1 VILLSDHVIN
11 NISFLVSHSIF
22 SLSLIIS
29 SGNIKTSG
37 NIKIVSI
44 KHETELQ
51 LATDVLVIGG
61 GPAAAWAAWAAAA
74 QGVSVIAVDKGFLG
88 TSGAAAASGNGIMA
102 PAPEDWNTALWQRYR
117 AGQTLASLRW
127 IERVIEK
134 TWLSLPMVESWGY
147 RFPKEN
153 GESVRR
159 SYYGPE
165 YMRVLR
171 KTLLQVGVQIL
182 DQSPALELL
191 LADDGSVAGARGVQR
206 QQHRA
211 YTVRAGAVVLANG
224 GCAFL
229 SKALGCNT
237 NTGDG
242 LLMAVEA
249 GGELSSMEASSHY
262 AISTAFNATVTRGV
276 PFGWATYTD
285 EAGNDLG
292 GYINGRRDPSFLPN
306 ALLKGPVY
314 AQLDRATPE
323 VKAVIEKSHFIAF
336 LPYKKA
342 GIDPYTQRVPVT
354 MLLEGTVRGTG
365 GIRIVDEHCATKVPG
380 LYAAGDAASREFLAG
395 LSSGGGGPNSAW
407 AISTGQ
413 WAGEGAAAFAKSL
426 GVHAHERAV
435 RQAGQTGLRSLSP
448 TSTSFDS
455 DAIVRGV
462 QAEIFPLEKN
472 YFRSEQKLVD
482 SLAKLDALW
491 QQVQGHPKQDTVRDV
506 EHSRRAAALTAVAR
520 WAYFSA
526 LHRRET
532 RSEHIRV
539 DYPETD
545 PNQRYYLATGG
556 LDQLWVRRDWLSEAI
571 ASPPQRSAGE
581 GSGCCFEQ
589 AQTELVGA
597 ST

>member
-1 VILLSDHVIN
+1 MSIN
-11 NISFLVSHSIF
+11 SEN
-22 SLSLIIS
+22 
-29 SGNIKTSG
+29 
-37 NIKIVSI
+37 
-44 KHETELQ
+44 ELQ
-51 LATDVLVIGG
+51 LTADVLVIGG
-61 GPAAAWAAWAAAA
+61 GPAAAWAAWAAAS
-74 QGVSVIAVDKGFLG
+74 QGVKVIVADKGFLG

-102 PAPEDWNTALWQRYR
+102 PSPENWDKVLWERYR

-134 TWLSLPMVESWGY
+134 TWLSLPLVEDWGY

-153 GESVRR
+153 GESVRQ

-171 KTLLQVGVQIL
+171 KSLLRSGVQIL

-206 QQHRA
+206 QHHRP
-211 YTVRAGAVVLANG
+211 YTVRASAVVLANG

-242 LLMAVEA
+242 MLMAVEA

-314 AQLDRATPE
+314 ARLDRATPE

-342 GIDPYTQRVPVT
+342 NIDPYTERVPVT
-354 MLLEGTVRGTG
+354 LLLEGTVRGTG
-365 GIRIVDEHCATKVPG
+365 GIRIVNDSCGTKVPG

-395 LSSGGGGPNSAW
+395 LGSGGGGPNAAW

-426 GVHAHERAV
+426 GVHAHERV
-435 RQAGQTGLRSLSP
+435 VHPAGQAGLRSPSP
-448 TSTSFDS
+448 ASEVFDS
-455 DAIVRGV
+455 EAIVRGV
-462 QAEIFPLEKN
+462 QAEMFPLEKN
-472 YFRSEQKLVD
+472 YFRSEQGLLD
-482 SLAKLDALW
+482 SLAKLETLW
-491 QQVQGHPKQDTVRDV
+491 EQVQANPKQDTIRDV
-506 EHSRRAAALTAVAR
+506 EYSRRAASLTAVAR

-526 LHRRET
+526 LHRKET
-532 RSEHIRV
+532 RSGHIRI

-556 LDQLWVRRDWLSEAI
+556 LDRLWVRRDWITDAI
-571 ASPPQRSAGE
+571 ATPPGLTTQTTTSVSP
-581 GSGCCFEQ
+581 
-589 AQTELVGA
+589 VGA
-597 ST
+597 GS

>member
-1 VILLSDHVIN
+1 MITEN
-11 NISFLVSHSIF
+11 
-22 SLSLIIS
+22 
-29 SGNIKTSG
+29 
-37 NIKIVSI
+37 
-44 KHETELQ
+44 ELQ
-51 LATDVLVIGG
+51 LTADVLVIGG
-61 GPAAAWAAWAAAA
+61 GPAAAWAAWSAAS
-74 QGVSVIAVDKGFLG
+74 QGVKVIIVDKGFLG

-102 PAPEDWNTALWQRYR
+102 PSPENWEKVVSERYR
-117 AGQTLASLRW
+117 IAKNLANLRW
-127 IERVIEK
+127 IERVVEK
-134 TWLSLPMVESWGY
+134 TWLSLPLVESWGY

-153 GESVRR
+153 GESVRQ

-165 YMRVLR
+165 YMRILR
-171 KTLLQVGVQIL
+171 KNLLRVGVQIL

-206 QQHRA
+206 QHHRT
-211 YTVRAGAVVLANG
+211 YTVRAGAAVLANG

-242 LLMAVEA
+242 MLMAVEA
-249 GGELSSMEASSHY
+249 GGELSSMEASNHY

-276 PFGWATYTD
+276 PFGWASYTD
-285 EAGNDLG
+285 EEGNDLG

-306 ALLKGPVY
+306 ALMKGPVY
-314 AQLDRATPE
+314 ARLDRASSE

-342 GIDPYTQRVPVT
+342 GIDPYTERVPVT
-354 MLLEGTVRGTG
+354 LVFEGTVRGTG
-365 GIRIVDEHCATKVPG
+365 GIRIVNDSCGTKVPG

-395 LSSGGGGPNSAW
+395 LASGGGGPNAAW

-426 GVHAHERAV
+426 GAHANDRVVHP
-435 RQAGQTGLRSLSP
+435 AGQAGLRSQSP
-448 TSTSFDS
+448 TSETFDS
-455 DAIVRGV
+455 EAIAHGV

-472 YFRSEQKLVD
+472 HFRSEPGLLD
-482 SLAKLDALW
+482 SLAKLETLW
-491 QQVQGHPKQDTVRDV
+491 QQVKGNPKQDTVRDM
-506 EHSRRAAALTAVAR
+506 EFSRRAAALTAVAR

-526 LHRRET
+526 LHRQET

-545 PNQRYYLATGG
+545 PNQLYYQATGG
-556 LDQLWVRRDWLSEAI
+556 LDRLWVRRDWIKDETST
-571 ASPPQRSAGE
+571 PPVLTT
-581 GSGCCFEQ
+581 
-589 AQTELVGA
+589 QTTYSV
-597 ST
+597 SKS

>member
-1 VILLSDHVIN
+1 MLAV
-11 NISFLVSHSIF
+11 HSE
-22 SLSLIIS
+22 
-29 SGNIKTSG
+29 N
-37 NIKIVSI
+37 
-44 KHETELQ
+44 ELQ
-51 LATDVLVIGG
+51 LTADVLVIGG
-61 GPAAAWAAWAAAA
+61 GPAAAWAAWAAAS
-74 QGVSVIAVDKGFLG
+74 QGVKVIIVDKGFLG

-102 PAPEDWNTALWQRYR
+102 PSPENWDKVLSERYR
-117 AGQTLASLRW
+117 VGKNLANSRW

-134 TWLSLPMVESWGY
+134 TWLSLPLVESWGY
-147 RFPKEN
+147 RFPKED
-153 GESVRR
+153 GESVRQ

-171 KTLLQVGVQIL
+171 KNLLRVGVQIL

-206 QQHRA
+206 QHHRT

-249 GGELSSMEASSHY
+249 GGELSSMEASNHY

-276 PFGWATYTD
+276 PFGWASYTD

-292 GYINGRRDPSFLPN
+292 GYINGRRDPLFLAN

-314 AQLDRATPE
+314 ARLDRATPE

-336 LPYKKA
+336 LPYTKA
-342 GIDPYTQRVPVT
+342 GIDPYTERVPVT
-354 MLLEGTVRGTG
+354 LVLEGTVRGTG
-365 GIRIVDEHCATKVPG
+365 GIRIVNDNCATKVPG

-395 LSSGGGGPNSAW
+395 LASGGGGPNAAW

-413 WAGEGAAAFAKSL
+413 WAGVGAADFAKSL
-426 GVHAHERAV
+426 GAHANERVA
-435 RQAGQTGLRSLSP
+435 RPAGQVGLRSPTVGGTPSPLAGRSPSSPSP
-448 TSTSFDS
+448 TSETFDS
-455 DAIVRGV
+455 EAIVHGV
-462 QAEIFPLEKN
+462 QAQMFPLEKN
-472 YFRSEQKLVD
+472 YLRSEQGLLD
-482 SLAKLDALW
+482 SLAKLETLW
-491 QQVQGHPKQDTVRDV
+491 QQVQENPKQDTVRDV
-506 EHSRRAAALTAVAR
+506 EFSRRAAALTAVAR

-526 LHRRET
+526 LHRTET

-545 PNQRYYLATGG
+545 PNQRYYQATGG
-556 LDQLWVRRDWLSEAI
+556 LDKLWVRRDWITDAI
-571 ASPPQRSAGE
+571 ATPPV
-581 GSGCCFEQ
+581 
-589 AQTELVGA
+589 QTTQTTPSVSKL
-597 ST
+597 

>member
-1 VILLSDHVIN
+1 MLTT
-11 NISFLVSHSIF
+11 HSE
-22 SLSLIIS
+22 
-29 SGNIKTSG
+29 N
-37 NIKIVSI
+37 
-44 KHETELQ
+44 ELQ
-51 LATDVLVIGG
+51 LTADVLVIGG
-61 GPAAAWAAWAAAA
+61 GPAAAWAAWAAAS
-74 QGVSVIAVDKGFLG
+74 QGVKVIIVDKGFLG

-102 PAPEDWNTALWQRYR
+102 PSPENWDKVVSERYR
-117 AGQTLASLRW
+117 SGKNLANLRW

-134 TWLSLPMVESWGY
+134 TWLSLPLVEDWGY

-153 GESVRR
+153 GESVRQ

-171 KTLLQVGVQIL
+171 KNLLRVGVQIL

-206 QQHRA
+206 QHHRT
-211 YTVRAGAVVLANG
+211 YLVRAGAVVLANG

-249 GGELSSMEASSHY
+249 GGELSSMEASNHY

-276 PFGWATYTD
+276 PFGWASFSD

-292 GYINGRRDPSFLPN
+292 GYLNGRRDPSFLPN

-314 AQLDRATPE
+314 ARLDRATPE
-323 VKAVIEKSHFIAF
+323 VKAVIEKSHFIAY

-342 GIDPYTQRVPVT
+342 DIDPYTERVPVT
-354 MLLEGTVRGTG
+354 LVLEGTVRGTG
-365 GIRIVDEHCATKVPG
+365 GIRLSDDSCGTKVPG

-395 LSSGGGGPNSAW
+395 LASGGGGPNAAW

-413 WAGEGAAAFAKSL
+413 WAGVGAAAFAKSL
-426 GVHAHERAV
+426 GAHANERVA
-435 RQAGQTGLRSLSP
+435 RPTGQAGLRSPTVDGTPSP
-448 TSTSFDS
+448 SPSSASFDS
-455 DAIVRGV
+455 EAIVRGV
-462 QAEIFPLEKN
+462 QDEMFPLNKN
-472 YFRSEQKLVD
+472 HFRSEQQLLD
-482 SLAKLDALW
+482 SLSKLEKLW
-491 QQVQGHPKQDTVRDV
+491 EQVQANPKQDTVRDV
-506 EHSRRAAALTAVAR
+506 EFSRRAAALTAVAR

-526 LHRRET
+526 LHRTET

-545 PNQRYYLATGG
+545 PNQRYYQATGG
-556 LDQLWVRRDWLSEAI
+556 LERLWVRRDWIADAI
-571 ASPPQRSAGE
+571 ATPPVLTT
-581 GSGCCFEQ
+581 
-589 AQTELVGA
+589 QTTSSVSKL
-597 ST
+597 

>member
-1 VILLSDHVIN
+1 MLTAD
-11 NISFLVSHSIF
+11 SHNE
-22 SLSLIIS
+22 LELI
-29 SGNIKTSG
+29 
-37 NIKIVSI
+37 
-44 KHETELQ
+44 
-51 LATDVLVIGG
+51 ADVLVIGG
-61 GPAAAWAAWAAAA
+61 GPAAAWAASAAAS
-74 QGVSVIAVDKGFLG
+74 QGAKVIIADKGFLG

-102 PAPEDWNTALWQRYR
+102 PSPENWEKVLSERYR
-117 AGQTLASLRW
+117 VGKNLANLRW

-134 TWLSLPMVESWGY
+134 TWLSLPLVEDWGY

-153 GESVRR
+153 GESVRQ

-171 KTLLQVGVQIL
+171 KHLLRVGVQIL

-206 QQHRA
+206 QHHRA

-249 GGELSSMEASSHY
+249 GGELSSMEASNHY

-276 PFGWATYTD
+276 PFGWASYTD

-292 GYINGRRDPSFLPN
+292 GYIDGRRDPSFLPN

-314 AQLDRATPE
+314 ARLDRATPE

-342 GIDPYTQRVPVT
+342 GIDPYTERVPVT
-354 MLLEGTVRGTG
+354 LVLEGTVRGTG
-365 GIRIVDEHCATKVPG
+365 GIRIINDSCGTKVPG

-395 LSSGGGGPNSAW
+395 LASGGGGPNAAW

-413 WAGEGAAAFAKSL
+413 WAGVGAATFAKSL
-426 GVHAHERAV
+426 GTRSHERTV
-435 RQAGQTGLRSLSP
+435 RPAGQVGLRMQS
-448 TSTSFDS
+448 STPETFDS
-455 DAIVRGV
+455 SEIVRGV
-462 QAEIFPLEKN
+462 QAEMFPLEKN
-472 YFRSEQKLVD
+472 HFRSESGLLE
-482 SLAKLDALW
+482 SLAKLEVLW
-491 QQVQGHPKQDTVRDV
+491 QQVQANPKQDTVRDV

-526 LHRRET
+526 LHRTET

-545 PNQRYYLATGG
+545 PNQRYYQATGG
-556 LDQLWVRRDWLSEAI
+556 LDQLWVRRDWITDAVATQAVSNTQTT
-571 ASPPQRSAGE
+571 AS
-581 GSGCCFEQ
+581 
-589 AQTELVGA
+589 V
-597 ST
+597 

>member
-1 VILLSDHVIN
+1 MKLTAKKEDKELLRV
-11 NISFLVSHSIF
+11 HSE
-22 SLSLIIS
+22 
-29 SGNIKTSG
+29 N
-37 NIKIVSI
+37 
-44 KHETELQ
+44 ELE
-51 LATDVLVIGG
+51 LTADVLVIGG
-61 GPAAAWAAWAAAA
+61 GPAAAWAAWAAAS
-74 QGVSVIAVDKGFLG
+74 QGVKVIIVDKGFLG

-102 PAPEDWNTALWQRYR
+102 PSPENWEKVLWERYR
-117 AGQTLASLRW
+117 TGKNLANLRW

-134 TWLSLPMVESWGY
+134 TWLSLPLVEDWGY

-153 GESVRR
+153 GESVRQ

-171 KTLLQVGVQIL
+171 KNLLRVGVKIL

-206 QQHRA
+206 QNHCT

-249 GGELSSMEASSHY
+249 GGELSSMEASNHY

-276 PFGWATYTD
+276 PFGWASYTD

-306 ALLKGPVY
+306 ALLKGSVY
-314 AQLDRATPE
+314 ARLDKATPE
-323 VKAVIEKSHFIAF
+323 VKAIIEKSHFIAF

-342 GIDPYTQRVPVT
+342 GIDPYTERVPVT
-354 MLLEGTVRGTG
+354 LVLEGTVRGTG
-365 GIRIVDEHCATKVPG
+365 GIRIVDDSCGTKVPG

-395 LSSGGGGPNSAW
+395 LASGGGGPNAAW

-413 WAGEGAAAFAKSL
+413 WAGVGAAAFAKSL
-426 GVHAHERAV
+426 GVHAHKRV
-435 RQAGQTGLRSLSP
+435 VHPAGQAGLRSPTLGRSP
-448 TSTSFDS
+448 SHSPASETFDS
-455 DAIVRGV
+455 EAIVRGV
-462 QAEIFPLEKN
+462 QAEMLPLEKN
-472 YFRSEQKLVD
+472 YLRSEQGLLD
-482 SLAKLDALW
+482 SLAKLETLW
-491 QQVQGHPKQDTVRDV
+491 QQVQGNPKQDTVRDV
-506 EHSRRAAALTAVAR
+506 EFSRRAAALTAVAR

-526 LHRRET
+526 LHRTET

-545 PNQRYYLATGG
+545 PNQRYYQATGG
-556 LDQLWVRRDWLSEAI
+556 LERLWVRRDWITDALAQPLVEITSGGQNAI
-571 ASPPQRSAGE
+571 ATPPALTT
-581 GSGCCFEQ
+581 
-589 AQTELVGA
+589 QTIP
-597 ST
+597 

>member
-1 VILLSDHVIN
+1 M
-11 NISFLVSHSIF
+11 HSE
-22 SLSLIIS
+22 
-29 SGNIKTSG
+29 N
-37 NIKIVSI
+37 
-44 KHETELQ
+44 ELQ
-51 LATDVLVIGG
+51 LAADVLVVGG
-61 GPAAAWAAWAAAA
+61 GPAAAWAAWAAAS
-74 QGVSVIAVDKGFLG
+74 QGAKVIIADKGFLG
-88 TSGAAAASGNGIMA
+88 TSGAAAASGNGVMA
-102 PAPEDWNTALWQRYR
+102 PAPENWNKALWERYR

-127 IERVIEK
+127 IERVLEK
-134 TWLSLPMVESWGY
+134 TWLSMPLVEAWGY

-153 GESVRR
+153 GESVRE

-171 KTLLQVGVQIL
+171 KNLLRSGVQIL
-182 DQSPALELL
+182 DQSPVLELL
-191 LADDGSVAGARGVQR
+191 LAEDGSVAGARGLQR
-206 QQHRA
+206 QHDRT
-211 YTVRAGAVVLANG
+211 YSVRAGAVVLANG

-276 PFGWATYTD
+276 PFGWASFTD

-292 GYINGRRDPSFLPN
+292 GYINGRRDPLFLPT

-314 AQLDRATPE
+314 ARLDRATPE
-323 VKAVIEKSHFIAF
+323 VKAVIEKSHFIAY

-342 GIDPYTQRVPVT
+342 DIDPYTERVPVT

-365 GIRIVDEHCATKVPG
+365 GIKLVDEHCATKVPG

-395 LSSGGGGPNSAW
+395 LSSGGGGPNAAW

-413 WAGEGAAAFAKSL
+413 WAGEGAATFARRL
-426 GVHAHERAV
+426 GAHANERTAHP
-435 RQAGQTGLRSLSP
+435 AGQVGLRSQA
-448 TSTSFDS
+448 TSSESFDS
-455 DAIVRGV
+455 EAIVRGV
-462 QAEIFPLEKN
+462 QAEMFPLEKN
-472 YFRSEQKLVD
+472 FFRSEQGLLD
-482 SLAKLDALW
+482 SLAKLETLW
-491 QQVQGHPKQDTVRDV
+491 EQLQTKPKQETVRDV
-506 EHSRRAAALTAVAR
+506 EYSRRAAALTAVAR

-526 LHRRET
+526 LHRKET
-532 RSEHIRV
+532 RSGHIRV

-556 LDQLWVRRDWLSEAI
+556 LDRLWVRRDWISEAI
-571 ASPPQRSAGE
+571 ATPPTPSTPPLSTKIA
-581 GSGCCFEQ
+581 SG
-589 AQTELVGA
+589 AV
-597 ST
+597 S

>member
-1 VILLSDHVIN
+1 MLTAYSD
-11 NISFLVSHSIF
+11 
-22 SLSLIIS
+22 
-29 SGNIKTSG
+29 
-37 NIKIVSI
+37 
-44 KHETELQ
+44 TELQ
-51 LATDVLVIGG
+51 LTADVLVIGG
-61 GPAAAWAAWAAAA
+61 GPAAAWAAWAAAV
-74 QGVSVIAVDKGFLG
+74 QGVKVIIADKGFLG

-102 PAPEDWNTALWQRYR
+102 PSPENWDKVLSERYR
-117 AGQTLASLRW
+117 LGNNLANLRW

-134 TWLSLPMVESWGY
+134 TWLSLPLVEDWGY

-153 GESVRR
+153 GESVRQ

-171 KTLLQVGVQIL
+171 KNLLRIGVQIL

-206 QQHRA
+206 QKHRT
-211 YTVRAGAVVLANG
+211 YTVRASAVVLANG

-249 GGELSSMEASSHY
+249 GGELSSMEASNHY

-276 PFGWATYTD
+276 PFGWASYTD
-285 EAGNDLG
+285 EAGKDLG
-292 GYINGRRDPSFLPN
+292 GYLNGRRDPAFLPN

-314 AQLDRATPE
+314 ARLDRATPE

-342 GIDPYTQRVPVT
+342 GIDPYTERVPVT
-354 MLLEGTVRGTG
+354 LVLEGTVRGTG
-365 GIRIVDEHCATKVPG
+365 GIRIVNDSCGTKVPG

-395 LSSGGGGPNSAW
+395 LASGGGGPNAAW

-413 WAGEGAAAFAKSL
+413 WAGEGAAKFAKSL
-426 GVHAHERAV
+426 GAHAHERVV
-435 RQAGQTGLRSLSP
+435 RPAGQAGLRSPMAGRSP
-448 TSTSFDS
+448 SQFPNSETFDS

-462 QAEIFPLEKN
+462 QAEMFPLEKN
-472 YFRSEQKLVD
+472 YLRCEHRLLD
-482 SLAKLDALW
+482 SLVKLETLW
-491 QQVQGHPKQDTVRDV
+491 QQVQGNPKQDTVRDV
-506 EHSRRAAALTAVAR
+506 EFSRRAAALVAVAR

-526 LHRRET
+526 LHRTES

-545 PNQRYYLATGG
+545 PNQLYYQATGG
-556 LDQLWVRRDWLSEAI
+556 LDKLWVRRDWITDTIATQPVLTTQTI
-571 ASPPQRSAGE
+571 ASVS
-581 GSGCCFEQ
+581 
-589 AQTELVGA
+589 
-597 ST
+597 

>member
-1 VILLSDHVIN
+1 MQTGGFLSVEAAHSGKEICDCQKGEKELLTEN
-11 NISFLVSHSIF
+11 
-22 SLSLIIS
+22 
-29 SGNIKTSG
+29 
-37 NIKIVSI
+37 
-44 KHETELQ
+44 ELQ
-51 LATDVLVIGG
+51 LFADVLVIGG
-61 GPAAAWAAWAAAA
+61 GPAAAWAAWAAAS
-74 QGVSVIAVDKGFLG
+74 QGVKVIIVDKGFLG

-102 PAPEDWNTALWQRYR
+102 PSPENWDKVLSERYR
-117 AGQTLASLRW
+117 IGKNLANSRW

-134 TWLSLPMVESWGY
+134 TWLSLPLVEDWGY

-153 GESVRR
+153 GESVRQ

-171 KTLLQVGVQIL
+171 KNLLRVGVQIF

-206 QQHRA
+206 QHHRT

-249 GGELSSMEASSHY
+249 GGELSSMEASNHY

-276 PFGWATYTD
+276 PFGWASYTD

-292 GYINGRRDPSFLPN
+292 GYVDGRRDPSFLPN
-306 ALLKGPVY
+306 ALLKGSVY
-314 AQLDRATPE
+314 ARLDKATPE

-342 GIDPYTQRVPVT
+342 DIDPYTERVPVT
-354 MLLEGTVRGTG
+354 LVLEGTVRGTG
-365 GIRIVDEHCATKVPG
+365 GIRLTDDSCGTKVPG

-395 LSSGGGGPNSAW
+395 LASGGGGPNAAW

-413 WAGEGAAAFAKSL
+413 WAGVGAAIFAKSL
-426 GVHAHERAV
+426 GAQANERVA
-435 RQAGQTGLRSLSP
+435 RPTGQVGLRSPNLGSSPSPSP
-448 TSTSFDS
+448 TSETFDS
-455 DAIVRGV
+455 EAIVRGV
-462 QAEIFPLEKN
+462 QAQMFPLEKN
-472 YFRSEQKLVD
+472 YLRSEQGLLD
-482 SLAKLDALW
+482 SLAKLETLW
-491 QQVQGHPKQDTVRDV
+491 QQVQGNPKQDTVRDV
-506 EHSRRAAALTAVAR
+506 EFSRRAAALTAVAR

-526 LHRRET
+526 LHRTET
-532 RSEHIRV
+532 RSEHIRL

-545 PNQRYYLATGG
+545 PNQRYYQATGG
-556 LDQLWVRRDWLSEAI
+556 LERLWVRRDWITEPQSVYAT
-571 ASPPQRSAGE
+571 PPALTT
-581 GSGCCFEQ
+581 
-589 AQTELVGA
+589 QTTPSVSKL
-597 ST
+597 